1 MENFM
6 QSTPTATGA
15 SSTTCGAA
23 SGGRI
28 PKIVDLNDSSVFLG
42 GFPHEGV
49 ARIRRDYPVYWNE
62 ESPDWGP
69 GFWNLTRYE
78 DIVAASRNPEV
89 FSSASGINISYPAD
103 ADPAIVTAV
112 IGNMIC
118 MDPPLH
124 RVYRKIAKPFFTRAW
139 IGALEGR
146 VQELVTGILDKA
158 LEKKGL
164 RLHDRR
170 RGPVADLR
178 AVRPPRRPAIRLEA
192 HLRLEQH
199 PHRLRGSRA
208 RRLARARR
216 GNVHVAVRLRPADD
230 RGSPPKPARRPHDRH
245 REREAE
251 GGEEIPE
258 HLLNGFFLLMVIAG
272 NETTRNSLSGGM
284 HALIEK
290 PAERRKLEQNP
301 SVLPT
306 AIEEILRWVSPVNHM
321 RRTAT
326 RDTEVRGV
334 KIAAGDKVV
343 LWYPA
348 ANRDPDAFDRP
359 ETFDV
364 TRTPNDHLAFGIGEH
379 FCLGAAARAPAAAG
393 DVPGAAAPARGSVEM
408 AGDVKYMWTNFING
422 IKAMPVRI
430 PRELTGRRRDPRP
443 RPPRAE
449 PRGTPRDCLTRD
461 RSAHPEHSACTCH
474 CARPRL
480 LR

>member
-1 MENFM
+1 MEGFM
-6 QSTPTATGA
+6 QSTPTATG
-15 SSTTCGAA
+15 GLVDNVWR
-23 SGGRI
+23 GEWRKN
-28 PKIVDLNDSSVFLG
+28 PKIVDLNDSSAFLG

-89 FSSASGINISYPAD
+89 FSSASGINISYPAT

-112 IGNMIC
+112 VGNMIC

-146 VQELVTGILDKA
+146 VQELVTGILDTA
-158 LEKKGL
+158 LEKKDCDFMTDVAAPLPISVLCDLLGVPQSDWKL
-164 RLHDRR
+164 IFDWSNVLIGFEDPELGVSQEYVEGTFMSLFGYGQQMIADRR
-170 RGPVADLR
+170 QNPRDDLMT
-178 AVRPPRRPAIRLEA
+178 AIA
-192 HLRLEQH
+192 N
-199 PHRLRGSRA
+199 A
-208 RRLARARR
+208 
-216 GNVHVAVRLRPADD
+216 
-230 RGSPPKPARRPHDRH
+230 KP
-245 REREAE
+245 E

-284 HALIEK
+284 HALIEN

-301 SVLPT
+301 SLLPT

-379 FCLGAAARAPAAAG
+379 FCLGAQLARLQLR
-393 DVPGAAAPARGSVEM
+393 VMFQELLRRTRSVEM
-408 AGDVKYMWTNFING
+408 TGDVKYMWTNFING

-430 PRELTGRRRDPRP
+430 H
-443 RPPRAE
+443 A
-449 PRGTPRDCLTRD
+449 
-461 RSAHPEHSACTCH
+461 S
-474 CARPRL
+474 
-480 LR
+480 